1 MHLEYV
7 QWIRDGLISKMT
19 GYFTK
24 ILDGEDWTFRSA
36 AAASSLIRNIMGPP
50 APFGVLPKSVS
61 YRVSNSEQ
69 PRKFDGID
77 INQVFAE
84 CLGDVEARRKRE
96 SMASKSDVWSMEWS
110 MHYTEL
116 PVTIPLA
123 VTSFT

>member
-1 MHLEYV
+1 
-7 QWIRDGLISKMT
+7 
-19 GYFTK
+19 
-24 ILDGEDWTFRSA
+24 
-36 AAASSLIRNIMGPP
+36 MGPP

-96 SMASKSDVWSMEWS
+96 SMASKRDVWSMEWS